1 MRKATE
7 TLVGCCFLLL
17 LGSSSALWAV
27 SVPDWVHQAASQT
40 LPAYPPDT
48 NAVVLLAD
56 ESDTVTGS
64 GEYVE
69 HYRRVVKILRP
80 DGRNE
85 GNLSVWLGQ
94 KEKLQS
100 LHAWSIDKTGREF
113 ELKEKDFEDS
123 SPYNGEFY
131 SDIHRR
137 SAKASVPEPGSV
149 IAIEYEARRNSW
161 FNQLHWFLQEDIPV
175 RETTLTLQIPNGWEY
190 KDAWAGM
197 PAVKPVAAGEN
208 RWHWTQREL
217 PAIEEETQSPAFL
230 ALCARVT
237 ISILPPGATNTAT
250 WDGMGRWETELVA
263 GRRAPTPEITEKA
276 RQLTVGA
283 TDFDGRL
290 RALAAFMRDE
300 IRYVAIEIGIGGWQ
314 PHPAADV
321 FHFRY
326 GDCKD
331 KATLLS
337 SMLQETGIHS
347 NYVIIH
353 TDRGIVNPAAP
364 SRLFNHVILAIELP
378 DTALAKNYRSVITA
392 KSGKQYLIYDPT
404 DTYTPVGTLRSEL
417 QDTYALLVTDSGG
430 EIIHTPL
437 LPPETNLLTRTGH
450 FKLGTD
456 GNLTGELNE
465 TLNGEHATLRRAYL
479 LHANEKQR
487 TEQFE
492 QILGRSLKGFTLES
506 THIEQLDDI
515 QKDLQLTLKF
525 SAPEYGQVRG
535 PLMLVRP
542 RVMGEKSFD
551 LDHRKPRKYPV
562 VFDGTSKETDVYD
575 IELPQGYAVDDIPE
589 PTKIDVDFA
598 SYQSKIEVHGSNLRY
613 SREYISRNVQI
624 GPERIADLRKF
635 EGAIGAD
642 EMAAVVLKKITQ

>member
-1 MRKATE
+1 MRKATKV
-7 TLVGCCFLLL
+7 LVGWCFLLL
-17 LGSSSALWAV
+17 LGSTLGAV

-40 LPAYPPDT
+40 IPSYPPDT
-48 NAVVLLAD
+48 NAVVLLVD
-56 ESDTVTGS
+56 EIDTVTGS

-85 GNLSVWLGQ
+85 GDLGVYLGQ
-94 KEKLQS
+94 KEKLLS

-113 ELKEKDFEDS
+113 EVKEKDFVDS
-123 SPYNGEFY
+123 TPYTGEFY

-137 SAKASVPEPGSV
+137 SAKAPVPEPGSV

-161 FNQLHWFLQEDIPV
+161 FNQFHWFLQEDIPV
-175 RETTLTLQIPNGWEY
+175 RETTLTVQLPSGWEY
-190 KDAWAGM
+190 KDSWAGT
-197 PAVKPVAAGEN
+197 PAVKPIAAGEN
-208 RWHWTQREL
+208 RWQWTQREL
-217 PAIEEETQSPAFL
+217 APIEEEPRSPAFL
-230 ALCARVT
+230 ALSARVT
-237 ISILPPGATNTAT
+237 ISFLPPGAINAAS
-250 WDGMGRWETELVA
+250 WEGMGRWETELVA
-263 GRRAPTPEITEKA
+263 GRRTPTPEIAEKV
-276 RQLTVGA
+276 RQLTAGT
-283 TDFDGRL
+283 TDFDGKL
-290 RALAAFMRDE
+290 RALAAFMRTE

-314 PHPAADV
+314 PHRAGDV

-347 NYVIIH
+347 NYVVVH
-353 TDRGIVNPAAP
+353 TERGIVDPATP
-364 SRLFNHVILAIELP
+364 SRLFNHVILAVELP
-378 DTALAKNYRSVITA
+378 DATLARNYRSVITA

-417 QDTYALLVTDSGG
+417 QDSYALLVTDSGG
-430 EIIHTPL
+430 EIFHTPL

-450 FKLGTD
+450 FALAVDGT
-456 GNLTGELNE
+456 LTGELHE
-465 TLNGEHATLRRAYL
+465 TLSGEHANWQRAYL

-492 QILGRSLKGFTLES
+492 HTLGRSLKGFTLES
-506 THIEQLDDI
+506 TQIEQLDNI
-515 QKDLQLTLKF
+515 QKDLQLNLKF
-525 SAPEYGQVRG
+525 SAPDYGQVRG

-562 VFDGTSKETDVYD
+562 VFDGTSKETDVYE
-575 IELPQGYAVDDIPE
+575 IELPPGYAVDDIPG
-589 PTKIDVDFA
+589 PTTIDVGFA
-598 SYQSKIEVHGSNLRY
+598 SYQSKIEVSGSKLRY
-613 SREYISRNVQI
+613 SREYTRRDVQI
-624 GPERIADLRKF
+624 GPERMADLRKF

-642 EMAAVVLKKITQ
+642 EMAAVVLKKLP